1 MRDELVCL
9 LRALL
14 LEVMS
19 HHQSQAVT
27 AEAVT
32 AEAVTAGKEPNHEQ
46 QSHVCN
52 TSRAQ
57 PMSTSGSRPRS
68 RFETVMKAAGV
79 NTRWRSTRS
88 SSVG

>member
-1 MRDELVCL
+1 MRRAIRSKQFDLFVLPATPPLSLRAAMRDELVCL

-46 QSHVCN
+46 QSHV
-52 TSRAQ
+52 
-57 PMSTSGSRPRS
+57 
-68 RFETVMKAAGV
+68 
-79 NTRWRSTRS
+79 
-88 SSVG
+88 